1 VVVVV
6 VEIKNLVK
14 RYGDFLAVDN
24 ISLSIENGE
33 IFGLLGPN
41 GAGKT
46 TAINCIIGMQR
57 QDKGQIMLFD
67 KSFDGNDSSIKKDIG
82 IVPQDLA
89 LYLDLTCYENVT
101 FFAKLYG
108 LKDGLLKS
116 RVQEALEFTGLWERR
131 KDLAK
136 KLSGGMKR
144 RLNIACAI
152 VHQPK
157 LIIMD
162 EPTVGIDPQSRNHIL
177 QSVKELNRKGSS
189 IIYTSHYMEEVEE
202 LCSRIAIMDHGKVIA
217 QGTKEELKAF
227 VTVEEKTEIELSSIN
242 YTLVDNIKQV
252 SGVKECAF
260 KDSKLIVV
268 SEKNS
273 KNLSRMIDCI
283 AATDVDILSMN
294 IEKPTLETVF
304 LTLTGRTLR
313 D

>member
-1 VVVVV
+1 MV

-24 ISLSIENGE
+24 ISLSIDDGE

-46 TAINCIIGMQR
+46 TAINCIIGMQK
-57 QDKGQIMLFD
+57 QDKGQIKLFD
-67 KSFDGNDSSIKKDIG
+67 QVFTGNEGSIKKDIG

-89 LYLDLTCYENVT
+89 LYLDLTCYENVC

-108 LKDGLLKS
+108 LRDGLLKS
-116 RVQEALEFTGLWERR
+116 RVQEALEFTGLWDRR
-131 KDLAK
+131 KDMVK

-177 QSVKELNRKGSS
+177 QSVKELNKRGTS

-202 LCSRIAIMDHGKVIA
+202 LCSRISIMDHGKVIA

-227 VTVEEKTEIELSSIN
+227 VTVEEKTEIELSSVN
-242 YTLVDNIKQV
+242 YTLIDCIKQV
-252 SGVKECAF
+252 SGVKECAV
-260 KDSKLIVV
+260 KDNKLMVI
-268 SEKNS
+268 SEKDS
-273 KNLSRMIDCI
+273 KNLSKLIDCI
-283 AATDVDILSMN
+283 SATNVDILSMN

>member
-1 VVVVV
+1 MV

-24 ISLSIENGE
+24 IDLSIAKGE

-46 TAINCIIGMQR
+46 TTINCIIGIQKP
-57 QDKGQIMLFD
+57 DKGKIVLFGKEFNGRD
-67 KSFDGNDSSIKKDIG
+67 NSIKRDIG

-89 LYLDLTCYENVT
+89 LYLDLTCYENVS

-108 LKDGLLKS
+108 LKDGLLKT
-116 RVQEALEFTGLWERR
+116 RVQEALEFTGLWDRR
-131 KDLAK
+131 KDLTK
-136 KLSGGMKR
+136 KLSGGMRR

-177 QSVKELNRKGSS
+177 QAVKELNKKGSS

-217 QGTKEELKAF
+217 QGTKDELKAF
-227 VTVEEKTEIELSSIN
+227 VTVEEKIEFELSSIN
-242 YTLVDNIKQV
+242 YTLVDCIKQV
-252 SGVKECAF
+252 YGVRECVFKENM
-260 KDSKLIVV
+260 LIIV

-273 KNLSRMIDCI
+273 KNLSKVIDCI
-283 AATDVDILSMN
+283 GATDVDILSMN
-294 IEKPTLETVF
+294 IDKPTLETVF

>member
-1 VVVVV
+1 MV
-6 VEIKNLVK
+6 VEINNLVK

-24 ISLSIENGE
+24 VSLSISDGE

-46 TAINCIIGMQR
+46 TAINCIIGMQK
-57 QDKGQIMLFD
+57 QDKGSIMLFD
-67 KSFDGNDSSIKKDIG
+67 KSFNGNNSSIKKDIG
-82 IVPQDLA
+82 IVPQDIA
-89 LYLDLTCYENVT
+89 LYMDLTCYENIS

-116 RVQEALEFTGLWERR
+116 RVQEALEFTGLWDRR
-131 KDLAK
+131 KDLAR

-177 QSVKELNRKGSS
+177 QSVKELNKKGSS

-217 QGTKEELKAF
+217 QGSKDELKAF
-227 VTVEEKTEIELSSIN
+227 ITVEEKTEIELSSIN
-242 YTLVDNIKQV
+242 YILVDNIKQV
-252 SGVKECAF
+252 IGVKECAL
-260 KDSKLIVV
+260 KGNKLMII

-273 KNLSRMIDCI
+273 KNLSRIIDCI
-283 AATDVDILSMN
+283 ITTGVDILSMN

>member
-1 VVVVV
+1 VVFVV

-24 ISLSIENGE
+24 ISLSIEQGE

-46 TAINCIIGMQR
+46 TAINCLIGMQR
-57 QDKGQIMLFD
+57 QEKGQIILFG
-67 KSFDGNDSSIKKDIG
+67 KNFDGNDSSIKKDIG

-116 RVQEALEFTGLWERR
+116 RVQEALEFTGLWDRR

-217 QGTKEELKAF
+217 QGTKEELKTF
-227 VTVEEKTEIELSSIN
+227 VTVEERIEIELSSIN
-242 YTLVDNIKQV
+242 YTLVDNVKQV
-252 SGVKECAF
+252 SGVKECTF
-260 KDSKLIVV
+260 KDNKLMVV

-273 KNLSRMIDCI
+273 KNLSRIIDCI
-283 AATDVDILSMN
+283 AATEVDILSMN

>member
-1 VVVVV
+1 MVI
-6 VEIKNLVK
+6 EIKNLVK

-24 ISLSIENGE
+24 IDLSIEDGE

-46 TAINCIIGMQR
+46 TAINCIIGMQK
-57 QDKGQIMLFD
+57 QDKGKIILFG
-67 KSFDGNDSSIKKDIG
+67 KEFDGNDGSIKKDIG

-89 LYLDLTCYENVT
+89 LYMDLTCYENVS

-108 LKDGLLKS
+108 LKGELLKS
-116 RVQEALEFTGLWERR
+116 RVQEALEFTGLWDRR
-131 KDLAK
+131 KDMTK

-177 QSVKELNRKGSS
+177 QAVKELNKKGSS

-202 LCSRIAIMDHGKVIA
+202 LCSKIAIMDHGKVIA

-227 VTVEEKTEIELSSIN
+227 VTVEEKIEFELSSIN
-242 YTLVDNIKQV
+242 YTLIDCIKQV
-252 SGVKECAF
+252 YGVRECAY
-260 KDSKLIVV
+260 KDNVLIAI

-273 KNLSRMIDCI
+273 KNLSKIIDCI
-283 AATDVDILSMN
+283 SATDVDILSMN

-313 D
+313 NW